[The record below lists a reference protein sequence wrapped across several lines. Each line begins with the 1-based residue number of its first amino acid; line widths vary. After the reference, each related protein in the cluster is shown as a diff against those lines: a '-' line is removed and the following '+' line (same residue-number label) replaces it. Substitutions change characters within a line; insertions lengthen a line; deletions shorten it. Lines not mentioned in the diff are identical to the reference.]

1 MFKPFG
7 DGHGADISADICVK
21 LHGRNIT
28 SVNSLKKE
36 EESSTMNGLLM
47 LDMDICE

>member
-7 DGHGADISADICVK
+7 DGDSADITAVK

-28 SVNSLKKE
+28 SVNSLIKKE
-36 EESSTMNGLLM
+36 ESQTTNGLLM